1 MKRLQLGQRAISS
14 PARSSS
20 CAGRGSPCLVTAIKT
35 CTGRPP
41 MRQQTHGVQ
50 CGGLHAPLLFGTG
63 HRMGR
68 GTCKPAAHHPTSYP
82 QSPPVGGGR
91 EAGCWWIIFAA
102 MQQKQKT
109 MGIVSSEKSV
119 LLQKMRT
126 PRRRTWLLML
136 LLLLLRWQQTA
147 AAAIATPKR
156 QAREGDGLY
165 APIIR

>member
-1 MKRLQLGQRAISS
+1 
-14 PARSSS
+14 
-20 CAGRGSPCLVTAIKT
+20 
-35 CTGRPP
+35 
-41 MRQQTHGVQ
+41 
-50 CGGLHAPLLFGTG
+50 
-63 HRMGR
+63 
-68 GTCKPAAHHPTSYP
+68 
-82 QSPPVGGGR
+82 
-91 EAGCWWIIFAA
+91 
-102 MQQKQKT
+102 MQQRQKT

-136 LLLLLRWQQTA
+136 LLLLRWQQTD